1 MADGT
6 TMRIDVV
13 EMGKVAA
20 AVAGIADECARC
32 AELGAVAT
40 AAGDLPAGRWL
51 QDLLAERRD
60 GFVAHC
66 QRLERTFRELSV
78 RLSRF
83 ASDLHHTDQ
92 HNGATVA
99 ALRRELADGIADTAR
114 TAEV

>member
-1 MADGT
+1 MADIA

-20 AVAGIADECARC
+20 AVAGIADECAQC
-32 AELGAVAT
+32 AELGAAVT
-40 AAGDLPAGRWL
+40 AAGDLPEGRWL

-78 RLSRF
+78 RLSSF
-83 ASDLHHTDQ
+83 ASDLQHTDQ
-92 HNGATVA
+92 HNGAAVA
-99 ALRRELADGIADTAR
+99 ALRRELVGGIAATAR
-114 TAEV
+114 TAEA